1 MLSGPCGALAVLF
14 FAAARLV
21 TPVVLRFGF
30 LNACSELQVLH
41 KTRTGW
47 PALTAMMTCA
57 RSSLQRTAVGIDIV
71 TSAVHRAF
79 YSFGGELAASTRSEE
94 IAQDQK
100 PCSMGLFPDFEMG
113 KVRYGCLYRVDRPRI
128 A

>member
-47 PALTAMMTCA
+47 PALTDDDVCKL
-57 RSSLQRTAVGIDIV
+57 SLLAGTAIGIDIV

-79 YSFGGELAASTRSEE
+79 YSFGGELPASTRSKE

-100 PCSMGLFPDFEMG
+100 PCSMGLFPDFE
-113 KVRYGCLYRVDRPRI
+113 R
-128 A
+128 